1 MKAKISR
8 LLAVIALVI
17 ALAGAIVPTSAV
29 LAQTTRYVNPDGICG
44 GNTPCYTTITA
55 AVAAANPAGG
65 VTLALEA
72 TEHIWARVTVDGLMV
87 FEGQLTPE
95 QAKTWSGQ
103 EMVAVETGNGAGLVV
118 TVNGQLQGTMCGRAE
133 VCTRAWGP
141 TGEVVVP

>member
-1 MKAKISR
+1 MATATPS
-8 LLAVIALVI
+8 L
-17 ALAGAIVPTSAV
+17 PTV
-29 LAQTTRYVNPDGICG
+29 TPTFPVNPE
-44 GNTPCYTTITA
+44 
-55 AVAAANPAGG
+55 GG
-65 VTLALEA
+65 VILALEA

-87 FEGQLTPE
+87 FEGQLAPE

-103 EMVAVETGNGAGLVV
+103 EIVAVETGNGAGLLV